1 MEKLKDGYKETELGI
16 IPEEW
21 EVKKFAQIFKIS
33 AGRDL
38 IKDHFSPICDNEY
51 CFPIYSNSL
60 EKRGLYGYTKI
71 ARHKRNSITITGR
84 GTLGKANP
92 RYTDFDAIGRLLVL
106 EPKIDLNCAF
116 ISEFINYKVKFFI
129 ESTGVPQLTVP
140 QVSKSLI
147 ALPPLEEQNQI
158 ASILSTVDDL
168 IENTDHLINSYT
180 LLKKGLMQTLLTK
193 GIGHTK
199 FKKTE
204 IGIIP
209 EDWEVTS
216 LENLGTTYNGLSGK
230 NKEHF
235 GKGKPFIPYKNIFNN
250 TKIDISYLD
259 FVMIDED
266 EAQNKV
272 QYGDVFFTTSSE
284 TAEEVGYTSVLLD
297 DLKETYLNSFCFGY
311 RLNDFNKVR
320 PEFLRYLLRGQSV
333 RKSIIK
339 IAQGYTRFNLSK
351 LQVLKILIP
360 IPPIMEQLKIASI
373 LSSVDDRLELYKS
386 KKEKLNLLKKGLMQQ
401 LLTGKIRVKV

>member
-1 MEKLKDGYKETELGI
+1 MEKLKDGYKETKL
-16 IPEEW
+16 
-21 EVKKFAQIFKIS
+21 
-33 AGRDL
+33 
-38 IKDHFSPICDNEY
+38 
-51 CFPIYSNSL
+51 
-60 EKRGLYGYTKI
+60 
-71 ARHKRNSITITGR
+71 
-84 GTLGKANP
+84 
-92 RYTDFDAIGRLLVL
+92 
-106 EPKIDLNCAF
+106 
-116 ISEFINYKVKFFI
+116 
-129 ESTGVPQLTVP
+129 
-140 QVSKSLI
+140 
-147 ALPPLEEQNQI
+147 
-158 ASILSTVDDL
+158 
-168 IENTDHLINSYT
+168 
-180 LLKKGLMQTLLTK
+180 
-193 GIGHTK
+193 
-199 FKKTE
+199 
-204 IGIIP
+204 GIIP

>member
-204 IGIIP
+204 IGEIP
-209 EDWEVTS
+209 EEWEVKRLS
-216 LENLGTTYNGLSGK
+216 EVSNIIMGQSPESSTYNNLEKGLPFFQGK
-230 NKEHF
+230 TEF
-235 GKGKPFIPYKNIFNN
+235 GEIYPNIVKWWCDKPIKISYPNDILISVRAPVGDVNINN
-250 TKIDISYLD
+250 TKACIGRGLSAIRAID
-259 FVMIDED
+259 
-266 EAQNKV
+266 
-272 QYGDVFFTTSSE
+272 T
-284 TAEEVGYTSVLLD
+284 LLNYKF
-297 DLKETYLNSFCFGY
+297 LFYFLIKGNE
-311 RLNDFNKVR
+311 
-320 PEFLRYLLRGQSV
+320 EFLKYSQGSTFTAITGNDLRN
-333 RKSIIK
+333 
-339 IAQGYTRFNLSK
+339 F
-351 LQVLKILIP
+351 KILL
-360 IPPIMEQLKIASI
+360 PPLQEQNQIASI